1 MKLVIRDDDKESII
15 RERMEIYMQKTEPIL
30 DFYRNG
36 TVTKVIDLDPKR
48 GVDDFPLVKSLLEKE
63 LAKF

>member
-1 MKLVIRDDDKESII
+1 MKLFIRDDDKENII

-30 DFYRNG
+30 EFYRKGN
-36 TVTKVIDLDPKR
+36 VTKVIDLDPKR

-63 LAKF
+63 LAKY

>member
-1 MKLVIRDDDKESII
+1 MVIRDDDKENII

-30 DFYRNG
+30 EFYREGN
-36 TVTKVIDLDPKR
+36 VTKVIDLDPKR

-63 LAKF
+63 LAKY

>member
-1 MKLVIRDDDKESII
+1 LVIRDDDKENII

-30 DFYRNG
+30 EFYREGN
-36 TVTKVIDLDPKR
+36 VTKVIDLDPKR

-63 LAKF
+63 LAKY